1 MFSNTFSHVP
11 WSAASAQS
19 GLLPEHVFVPKSHAQ
34 LSASHVDSSFAW
46 HACQLLEL
54 VPPHPCHRHPSTV
67 SHVDSSFVR
76 QVYRRFSYNAYASIA
91 AFAPVADITSSTPG
105 TLGSQWDE

>member
-1 MFSNTFSHVP
+1 
-11 WSAASAQS
+11 
-19 GLLPEHVFVPKSHAQ
+19 
-34 LSASHVDSSFAW
+34 
-46 HACQLLEL
+46 
-54 VPPHPCHRHPSTV
+54 V